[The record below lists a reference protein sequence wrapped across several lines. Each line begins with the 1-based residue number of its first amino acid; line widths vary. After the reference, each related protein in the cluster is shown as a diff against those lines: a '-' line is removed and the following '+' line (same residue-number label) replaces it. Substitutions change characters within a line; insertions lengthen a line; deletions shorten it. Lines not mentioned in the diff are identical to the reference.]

1 MKNMKTGALATVVDK
16 TTESDVIFVKCDDGH
31 VYAREATDFLANIQV
46 GDLITRRCWELVK

>member
-31 VYAREATDFLANIQV
+31 VYAREATDFLNDIQIN
-46 GDLITRRCWELVK
+46 DWIKTCDWELVK

>member
-1 MKNMKTGALATVVDK
+1 MSAFATVIDK

-46 GDLITRRCWELVK
+46 GDWITKRDWKLVK

>member
-1 MKNMKTGALATVVDK
+1 MGAFATVIDK